1 VFEVRGVSLNARRI
15 EADGTSLTRAPDS
28 RRSAIVCVPDH
39 TLFAT
44 LPEEDFANLTDGRE
58 RIHSVVARREP
69 EGRGRNFPGVIFD
82 QCGAEVCNL
91 SGT

>member
-44 LPEEDFANLTDGRE
+44 LREEDFANLTDGRE
-58 RIHSVVARREP
+58 RIHPVLQGESQRA
-69 EGRGRNFPGVIFD
+69 EGGISPV
-82 QCGAEVCNL
+82 
-91 SGT
+91 

>member
-39 TLFAT
+39 TLFAM
-44 LPEEDFANLTDGRE
+44 LPEEDFANLIDGRD
-58 RIHSVVARREP
+58 RIHHALQGESQRA
-69 EGRGRNFPGVIFD
+69 EGGISRCDLCPMR
-82 QCGAEVCNL
+82 C
-91 SGT
+91 